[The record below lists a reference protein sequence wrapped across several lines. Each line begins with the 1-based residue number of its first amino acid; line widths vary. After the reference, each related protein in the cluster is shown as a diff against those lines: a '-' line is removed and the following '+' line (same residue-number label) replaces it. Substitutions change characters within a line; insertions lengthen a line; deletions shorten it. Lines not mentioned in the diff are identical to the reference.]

1 MYKSLLFSLVF
12 SVYSFIVLAQTAE
25 NLKLTRSDLVGMEE
39 TRFSVYEEN
48 SLWGYINGGADIY
61 LEYGFK
67 ELMAQNFVW
76 ESEPFKVDVYVMAN
90 PEAAFGIYSIS
101 KFSCKAEGKAG
112 TYSCINPYQ
121 VQVAHGNLYVSV
133 IAYNGTSRSMEL
145 ATQIAK
151 KIVAKHRAKPLLIPT
166 IFESKSLAIDK
177 SKIKLINGP
186 LAIQNAY
193 ATLEKT
199 FDGIDNYSIWIAPLA
214 DNADKVEVVY
224 VIFQK
229 SEQRE
234 LIEQRMIENNQ
245 IIIKSNGSKLVFFS
259 GKNVEDYQ
267 PQLLEISKYLGQ
279 L

>member
-1 MYKSLLFSLVF
+1 MYKSFLFSVVLTV
-12 SVYSFIVLAQTAE
+12 SSFISFAQSAE
-25 NLKLTRSDLVGMEE
+25 TLKLNRSDLVGMEE
-39 TRFSVYEEN
+39 TRFSVYGES

-90 PEAAFGIYSIS
+90 PQAAFGIYSIS
-101 KFSCKAEGKAG
+101 KFTCKAEGKIG
-112 TYSCINPYQ
+112 EYNCINPNQ
-121 VQVAHGNLYVSV
+121 VQVAYGNVYISV

-151 KIVAKHRAKPLLIPT
+151 KIVAKHRAKQFVLPA

-177 SKIKLINGP
+177 SKIKLLNGP

-193 ATLEKT
+193 STLEKT
-199 FDGIDNYSIWIAPLA
+199 FEGIDNYSIWVAPFQN
-214 DNADKVEVVY
+214 DGDKLELVY
-224 VIFQK
+224 VIFQ
-229 SEQRE
+229 SNEQRE
-234 LIEQRMIENNQ
+234 LVEQRLAGNNQ
-245 IIIKSNGSKLVFFS
+245 IIIKSNGSKLIVFS
-259 GKNVEDYQ
+259 GKNIEGIQ
-267 PQLLEISKYLGQ
+267 SQLLEVSMYLGH